1 MLVTQGLE
9 DIVVSD
15 DPVFTAEYS
24 IPAGVGYDFYAWQE
38 RSLLGIQVKSTSS
51 IEKKKNIRR
60 TLSQYEKD
68 LQSMYVMQEHIH
80 NVRVQSMKSTQ
91 SMIVHNL
98 AHTSGFSKVDCMNR
112 AYGVKVHGPE
122 KLQDAFKSINLE
134 TMHMLLESLKQ
145 AMTTPLTVSPWSP
158 ASSLY
163 QDTYTA
169 HTNLEGRY
177 PCVVLLKGL
186 YADSKLAAVRVHNR
200 KGRLIFR
207 VRSKGKGIHHGV
219 HWVRW
224 DLHSLDGRRLS
235 RHLWQ
240 KGYTC
245 PSLVLDERNE
255 KKLLQYGLQIHRI
268 YKNLNYDEIYLLE
281 HSY

>member
-51 IEKKKNIRR
+51 IEKKKNIGR

-80 NVRVQSMKSTQ
+80 NVRVQSIKSTQ

-134 TMHMLLESLKQ
+134 MMHMLLESLK
-145 AMTTPLTVSPWSP
+145 
-158 ASSLY
+158 
-163 QDTYTA
+163 
-169 HTNLEGRY
+169 
-177 PCVVLLKGL
+177 
-186 YADSKLAAVRVHNR
+186 
-200 KGRLIFR
+200 
-207 VRSKGKGIHHGV
+207 
-219 HWVRW
+219 
-224 DLHSLDGRRLS
+224 
-235 RHLWQ
+235 
-240 KGYTC
+240 
-245 PSLVLDERNE
+245 
-255 KKLLQYGLQIHRI
+255 
-268 YKNLNYDEIYLLE
+268 
-281 HSY
+281 